1 MNTGMLWYDNNPKT
15 DLDSKIIRASDYY
28 TKKYGAK
35 PDLCFV
41 HPSMLKERI
50 KQSSGIE
57 IRTSKQV
64 LPYHFWLGVH
74 KATGNKAIVS

>member
-28 TKKYGAK
+28 TNKYGTK
-35 PDLCFV
+35 PNLCFI

-50 KQSSGIE
+50 KHSSGIE

-64 LPYHFWLGVH
+64 LPYHFWLGVQKSAS
-74 KATGNKAIVS
+74 KAPVA